1 MTIALIDADI
11 LVYRVGFASE
21 DQPSGI
27 ALARLRETFG
37 GILRSLDIQDY
48 IAFLTSTDHSNFRYS
63 LFPQYKANRKQPKP
77 IHYDLLRATLE
88 EDYGARIITGEEADD
103 AIGIENAQRRGDAI
117 VVSIDKDLKQLP
129 GKHYN
134 FVKSVAFSVTPEE
147 GLKYFY
153 NQLLMGDR
161 TDNIP
166 GLTGIG
172 EKKAAAALARAG
184 VEEHLFQIATE
195 MYKKEFP
202 DTWES
207 EMLRNGRL
215 LKIRQ
220 KENELWDFPVVDV
233 TQTERL
239 ATNDP
244 G

>member
-37 GILRSLDIQDY
+37 GILRSLDLQDY
-48 IAFLTSTDHSNFRYS
+48 VAFLTSTDHSNFRYRI
-63 LFPQYKANRKQPKP
+63 FPEYKANRKQPKP
-77 IHYDLLRATLE
+77 IHYDLLRAALE
-88 EDYGARIITGEEADD
+88 EDYGAKVIYGKEADD
-103 AIGIENAQRRGDAI
+103 AIGIENAKREGDAV

-134 FVKSVAFSVTPEE
+134 FVKGLLFTVTPEE

-184 VEEHLFQIATE
+184 VEEHMFQIARE

-207 EMLRNGRL
+207 EMLRNGQL
-215 LKIRQ
+215 LKILQ
-220 KENELWDFPVVDV
+220 KDDELWAFPDVDV
-233 TQTERL
+233 TPTERS
-239 ATNDP
+239 ATNDQD
-244 G
+244 